1 MKKTII
7 TVLGLFSLTACT
19 DEAKDAELA
28 KIQQDFKQIQTQ
40 LNEHKQYLN
49 DQIDIHANLGQILDP
64 DGETVQMWNQAM
76 ANCEN
81 KDTEQ
86 CNELNES
93 MAGFRVAVSE
103 HASSMLES
111 MNAFD
116 STNND

>member
-1 MKKTII
+1 MKKIII
-7 TVLGLFSLTACT
+7 TALGLFSLTACT
-19 DEAKDAELA
+19 DAAKEAETD
-28 KIQQDFKQIQTQ
+28 KIQQSFKQIQTR

-49 DQIDIHANLGQILDP
+49 DQRDMHAKLGQILDP

-86 CNELNES
+86 CNELNEA

-116 STNND
+116 SANND